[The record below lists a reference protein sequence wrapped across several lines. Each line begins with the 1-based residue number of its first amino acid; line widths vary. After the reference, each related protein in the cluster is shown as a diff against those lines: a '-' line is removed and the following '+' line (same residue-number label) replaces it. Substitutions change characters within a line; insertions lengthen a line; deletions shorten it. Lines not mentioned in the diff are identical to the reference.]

1 MSRSLTLSK
10 NLGYNPAAWLWRV
23 SLVLVLFAAL
33 SVQGLAQELP
43 NFRALVKQYGPAVV
57 NIRSKGMIQAA
68 GRFALPPD
76 IPEPF
81 RRFFEELPGH
91 GVPHDFRAASQGSG
105 FILTQDGYIL
115 TNAHVVADAKEV
127 FVKLNDRREYPAKV
141 VGVDDYTDVALLK
154 IDARKLPAVKVGDA
168 NQLEVGDWVLAIG
181 SPFGFERTATQGIV
195 SALSRSLPDGT
206 YVPFIQTDVAVNPGN
221 SGGPLFD
228 TNGNVVG
235 INSQIFSRSGGYMGL
250 SFAIPINVATEV
262 AEQLK
267 TQGYVNRGWL
277 GVAIQ
282 DMNQTLAESFGL
294 ERPQGALVSG
304 VTANSPASKAGV
316 KSGDV
321 IIRFNGKTIE
331 RASELPPLVGAT
343 TPGTQVPVTV
353 QRDGRTRT
361 LTITVATLENQP
373 EQLAKNDAH
382 GDRGK
387 RYLGLTVADI
397 SAQQRKA
404 LDLEDRGVLVEGLEP
419 DSLAAEAGI
428 RPADV
433 ILSFDHR
440 DVKSVAQLS
449 KLVQQVSSG
458 KPVAVLVQRDQN
470 QLFLPILIPGKG
482 IS

>member
-1 MSRSLTLSK
+1 MSRSLTLSQ

-57 NIRSKGMIQAA
+57 NIRSQGMTQTA
-68 GRFALPPD
+68 GRSALPPD
-76 IPEPF
+76 VPEPF

-91 GVPHDFRAASQGSG
+91 GVPRDFRAVSQGSG
-105 FILTQDGYIL
+105 FILTKDGYIL

-127 FVKLNDRREYPAKV
+127 IVKLNDRREYPAKV
-141 VGVDDYTDVALLK
+141 VGVDEYTDVALLK
-154 IDARKLPAVKVGDA
+154 IDACNLPAVKVGDA
-168 NQLEVGDWVLAIG
+168 NHLEVGDWVLAIG

-250 SFAIPINVATEV
+250 SFAIPINVAMEV

-267 TQGYVNRGWL
+267 TRGYVNRGWL

-294 ERPQGALVSG
+294 QRPQGALVSG
-304 VTANSPASKAGV
+304 VTANSPASRAGV

-321 IIRFNGKTIE
+321 IMRFNGKPIE
-331 RASELPPLVGAT
+331 RAGDLPLLIGAT
-343 TPGTQVPVTV
+343 APGTQLPLTV
-353 QRDGRTRT
+353 QRDGKTHT
-361 LTITVATLENQP
+361 LTITVAKLESQP

-382 GDRGK
+382 SDQERS
-387 RYLGLTVADI
+387 YLGLAVADI
-397 SAQQRKA
+397 SVQQRKA
-404 LDLEDRGVLVEGLEP
+404 LDLEKRGVLVKGLEP
-419 DSLAAEAGI
+419 NSPAAEAGI
-428 RPADV
+428 HPTDV
-433 ILSFDHR
+433 ILSFNHQ

-449 KLVQQVSSG
+449 KLVQQVPSG
-458 KPVAVLVQRDQN
+458 KPVAVLVQRERN
-470 QLFLPILIPGKG
+470 QLFLPILIPEKG
-482 IS
+482 VS